1 AEAGGKPAADR
12 IPLLVDMFFNPSLV
26 PPGSTIRNI
35 NSGGN
40 PGLTKY
46 MLARYLRERGD
57 ANIKSI
63 RDLIDKSKFYRDIRP
78 EAGFVDRKA
87 ALEELNSPLTLD
99 MANLLQDRFAYQGI
113 ILQCMA
119 QDNLDAMV
127 SPPGNIHPYILR

>member
-1 AEAGGKPAADR
+1 
-12 IPLLVDMFFNPSLV
+12 MFFDPSLV

-57 ANIKSI
+57 TNIKSI

-87 ALEELNSPLTLD
+87 ELEELNSLLTL
-99 MANLLQDRFAYQGI
+99 APSRPVRLSGNRS
-113 ILQCMA
+113 
-119 QDNLDAMV
+119 AMH
-127 SPPGNIHPYILR
+127 GAG